1 MASGCSVGVF
11 SKGSGMFLWWPC
23 KTNAGNGRG
32 WVLKAQSRTDLLE
45 TLLDAHFQ
53 KKILYAYWLYFL
65 FFFVLVS
72 IPVNVQMVLMM
83 KPCYVVY
90 DACALRIVS
99 ILFVCEGH
107 AV

>member
-1 MASGCSVGVF
+1 VAVQN
-11 SKGSGMFLWWPC
+11 KRRKWPWL
-23 KTNAGNGRG
+23 GIER
-32 WVLKAQSRTDLLE
+32 LKAQSRTDLL
-45 TLLDAHFQ
+45 DAHFQ
-53 KKILYAYWLYFL
+53 KMVLYAYWLYFL